1 MVTLLAEQAPHDLF
15 VLSVDTGGL
24 PLLVDVVEGA
34 FLVRAVRGPPILG
47 LIQVHLRLGLLEVDS
62 TALRLLP

>member
-1 MVTLLAEQAPHDLF
+1 
-15 VLSVDTGGL
+15 
-24 PLLVDVVEGA
+24 
-34 FLVRAVRGPPILG
+34 VRGPPILG